1 MPGYLDQYG
10 AGEEQRNR
18 KVARLIIGGASLV
31 IAGLLSFYLF
41 QNFHQD
47 SQVKAFV
54 AAIRAGDF
62 AAAYRAWGCTE
73 QKPCRT
79 YSLKA
84 MMEDWGPGKN
94 GPDPAV
100 FGVIDTES
108 CNSGVLYHVNVNAS
122 RTETLWVDKRE
133 DGVGFAPYPICPRKN
148 PFAIM
153 LDRTVGQLKK
163 PLIR

>member
-18 KVARLIIGGASLV
+18 IAARLIIGTVTIAIVGAIV
-31 IAGLLSFYLF
+31 FYLF
-41 QNFHQD
+41 ANYHQD

-54 AAIRAGDF
+54 AAIRAGNYD
-62 AAAYRAWGCTE
+62 AAYRAWGCTE
-73 QKPCRT
+73 QKPCKT
-79 YSLKA
+79 YSEKA

-100 FGVIDTES
+100 FGIVNTES
-108 CNSGVLYHVNVNAS
+108 CNNGVLYMVAVNPS
-122 RTETLWVDKRE
+122 RNETLWVDKGGE
-133 DGVGFAPYPICPRKN
+133 GVGFAPYPVCPNKN

-153 LDRTVGQLKK
+153 LDRTIGQLKK
-163 PLIR
+163 PLLR